1 VVGKFCRVDFG
12 RPTVATREEEA
23 MAIGDLG
30 LMETLRTKM
39 QWHQARQRLI
49 AENVANSDTPHF
61 KGRDLKAPVFE
72 VPKERGEV
80 TVRSVAP
87 VRLAVTQPGHVAPS
101 DSGRGFKRDSAPN
114 FEVTANGNAVDLED
128 QMAKSAEN
136 QLDYQT
142 AASLYQ
148 QSLSLIRTAIGR
160 K

>member
-1 VVGKFCRVDFG
+1 
-12 RPTVATREEEA
+12 
-23 MAIGDLG
+23 MAIGDLT

-49 AENVANSDTPHF
+49 AENVANADTPRF
-61 KGRDLKAPVFE
+61 KSHDLKAPAFE
-72 VPKERGEV
+72 TPKADGSPRA
-80 TVRSVAP
+80 VRAP
-87 VRLAVTQPGHVAPS
+87 VVHLAVTQPGHVAIA
-101 DSGRGFKRDSAPN
+101 DSARGFKRDGVPG
-114 FEVTANGNAVDLED
+114 FEVTANGNAVDLEE

-148 QSLSLIRTAIGR
+148 QSLGLIRTALGR